1 MNIDKKEQLNQ
12 IVISGYKSI
21 KDCDLELGN
30 INVLIGSNGAGKS
43 NFLSVFPLLQNILV
57 QNLARYASKKGV
69 NSLFY
74 NSTKITDTISIKFHF
89 EGFTYAFDLE
99 LSEGNNLVFSEESL
113 VLDGKEYI
121 GESNHNESKWEKA
134 GFDKD
139 DLQTL
144 SRGLWHTY
152 HFNDTSA
159 TSRIKREHNVSH
171 CEILMWDGSN
181 LAAFLYRLQQHYTSE
196 YKSIVRAIQ
205 MVAPYFKDF
214 HLKPEEANQELIILR
229 WQEKDRD
236 GILNASQLSD
246 GTLRFACLATL
257 LLQPSALQPSIVIVD
272 EPELGLHP
280 FAMTILAE
288 MVQKAAVSRQIII
301 ATQSVEL
308 LDNFDVSNVV
318 VVDRDKNGSDF
329 KRLNPEQLSY
339 WLGKDYTL
347 GELWNKNVFGGRF
360 AR

>member
-1 MNIDKKEQLNQ
+1 MNEERKEQLKQ
-12 IVISGYKSI
+12 IIISGYKSI
-21 KDCDLELGN
+21 KNCDLELGN

-43 NFLSVFPLLQNILV
+43 NFLSIFPLLQNILV
-57 QNLARYASKKGV
+57 QNLAGYASKKGV

-74 NSTKITDTISIKFHF
+74 NSTKVTDSISIEFHF
-89 EGFTYAFDLE
+89 EGLSYSFDLE
-99 LSEGNNLVFSEESL
+99 LSESNSLVFSGESL
-113 VLDGKEYI
+113 VLDGKEYL
-121 GESNHNESKWEKA
+121 GENSHNESRWEKA
-134 GFDKD
+134 SVDRD

-144 SRGLWHTY
+144 SKGLWHTY

-159 TSRIKREHNVSH
+159 ASRIKQEHNVSH

-181 LAAFLYRLQQHYTSE
+181 LAAFLYRLQQHYVAE

-205 MVAPYFKDF
+205 MVAPYFKGF
-214 HLKPEEANQELIILR
+214 HLKPEEANEELIVLR

-236 GILNASQLSD
+236 EILNASQLSD

-257 LLQPSALQPSIVIVD
+257 LLQPSTLQPSIIIVD

-280 FAMTILAE
+280 FAITILAE

-301 ATQSVEL
+301 AAQSVEL
-308 LDNFDVSNVV
+308 LDNFDVNDIV

-339 WLGKDYTL
+339 WLGKYYTL